1 MNQFI
6 DHLNNCYTLPYLG
19 VFKTVKGSLLMR
31 FHTQNEAC
39 ESDCGRFL
47 DKKKNP
53 PTDQYLNVRTLL
65 MHTLKKIYY

>member
-39 ESDCGRFL
+39 ESDCGQFL
-47 DKKKNP
+47 DKKKP
-53 PTDQYLNVRTLL
+53 S
-65 MHTLKKIYY
+65 H